1 MRSHRSYAGVALA
14 CAALIA
20 AALVLRPGGGPESA
34 LAAASPAPTDK
45 AISMDRYLSFSGTSS
60 VSLNPDTAVISV
72 SVQGD
77 GDSSGAALNVA
88 TAKMTKLLDA
98 VKALDGVS
106 FQKGDLVTAGVSTYK
121 DWNENKPNHWFADQS
136 LTITLRQPDKAGPV
150 IAALAAAGG
159 DNVNGPSFSL
169 EDQRAAY
176 RQALRGAISEARA
189 KADAAAEAMG
199 ARVSGVI
206 SISEQGGS
214 VPSGPIAYDT
224 AAAKSTGGT
233 VAPPPIEQGTITVPA
248 TVTVV
253 FGYELKG

>member
-1 MRSHRSYAGVALA
+1 MRSQRSFAAVALG
-14 CAALIA
+14 CAALLA
-20 AALVLRPGGGPESA
+20 AGLALRPGGGPDTA

-60 VSLNPDTAVISV
+60 VTLDPDTALLSV
-72 SVQGD
+72 GVHGD
-77 GDSSGAALNVA
+77 GDSSGAALNIA
-88 TAKMTKLLDA
+88 TAKMAKVLA
-98 VKALDGVS
+98 VLKALDGVT
-106 FQKGDLVTAGVSTYK
+106 FKKGDLVTQGVSTYK
-121 DWNENKPNHWFADQS
+121 DWNEDKPNHWLADQS
-136 LTITLRQPDKAGPV
+136 LSITLRQPDKAGPV
-150 IAALAAAGG
+150 IAAVTGAGG
-159 DNVNGPSFSL
+159 DNVSGPSFSL

-199 ARVSGVI
+199 AQVSGVI

-214 VPSGPIAYDT
+214 VPAAPMAYDM
-224 AAAKSTGGT
+224 AASKSGAET

-253 FGYELKG
+253 FGYTLTG

>member
-1 MRSHRSYAGVALA
+1 MRSQRSYAAVALG

-20 AALVLRPGGGPESA
+20 AGLALRPGGGPATA
-34 LAAASPAPTDK
+34 LAAASPAPSDK

-60 VSLNPDTAVISV
+60 VTLDPDTASISA
-72 SVQGD
+72 SVHGD
-77 GDSSGAALNVA
+77 GDSAGAALNVA
-88 TAKMTKLLDA
+88 SAKMTTLLA
-98 VKALDGVS
+98 ALKSLDGVT
-106 FQKGDLVTAGVSTYK
+106 FKKGDLVTDGVSTYK
-121 DWNENKPNHWFADQS
+121 DWNEDKPNHWLADQS
-136 LTITLRQPDKAGPV
+136 LTITLRQTDKAGPV
-150 IAALAAAGG
+150 IAAVAAAGG
-159 DNVNGPSFSL
+159 DNVSGPSFSL

-199 ARVSGVI
+199 AQVSGVI

-214 VPSGPIAYDT
+214 VPAGPVAYDV

-233 VAPPPIEQGTITVPA
+233 VAPPPIEQGSITVPA

>member
-1 MRSHRSYAGVALA
+1 MRSQRSYAAVALG

-20 AALVLRPGGGPESA
+20 AALALRPGGGPETA

-60 VSLNPDTAVISV
+60 VKLDPDTAMISV
-72 SVQGD
+72 SVHGD

-88 TAKMTKLLDA
+88 TAKMAKVLAVLKSLDS
-98 VKALDGVS
+98 VS
-106 FQKGDLVTAGVSTYK
+106 FKQGDLVTEGVSTYK
-121 DWNENKPNHWFADQS
+121 DWNEDKPDHWLADQS
-136 LTITLRQPDKAGPV
+136 LSITLRDPGKAGAV
-150 IAALAAAGG
+150 IAAVTAAGG

-214 VPSGPIAYDT
+214 VPSAPVAYDV
-224 AAAKSTGGT
+224 AATKSSGET
-233 VAPPPIEQGTITVPA
+233 VAPPPIEQGSITVPA

-253 FGYELKG
+253 FGYALTG